1 MTLFSRE
8 SRSFTRSTRPE
19 LSRKSSEFER
29 DNTHIQLLYSNS
41 LASIVF
47 VPGLGANPEESWKSE
62 STGFNWT
69 TDGLVRDFPRAR
81 ILLYMY
87 ESAWTGSLKVKQFM
101 GAIAMTLLNGLRS
114 KREVSIS

>member
-1 MTLFSRE
+1 MKAWNFSVVILI
-8 SRSFTRSTRPE
+8 S
-19 LSRKSSEFER
+19 
-29 DNTHIQLLYSNS
+29 Y
-41 LASIVF
+41 SIVF
-47 VPGLGANPEESWKSE
+47 VPGLGAHPEDSWKSE

-101 GAIAMTLLNGLRS
+101 SNIAMTLLNGLKS
-114 KREVSIS
+114 KREVGDFSKTWLTCKIC